1 MHQCVRGGWLCHC
14 PISLALFYAPWL
26 SLFIT
31 TCTVFVLQ
39 LYLVFVLCLSPVPW
53 FSLCRAFS
61 YISISRPRA
70 HCCSAARQNYRVDI
84 VHFSEQRR
92 TCHCPCSKELRDAS
106 ATSYELQNCKVRSCV
121 AQSIERYPSVGVW
134 QMAQLVKDIPNVY
147 SFLQIS
153 ATCTPPC
160 EKYK

>member
-14 PISLALFYAPWL
+14 PISLTLFSAPWL

-70 HCCSAARQNYRVDI
+70 HCCSAITAELILFTFQSEGRRVI
-84 VHFSEQRR
+84 G
-92 TCHCPCSKELRDAS
+92 S
-106 ATSYELQNCKVRSCV
+106 AVKSYVMLVLPHELQSCIVLRSCV
-121 AQSIERYPSVGVW
+121 AQSIERYPSVGAW

-153 ATCTPPC
+153 ATYTPPC